1 MLKARTAKLL
11 DFINHQSSIDGFSAG
26 KTGPLVVR
34 NLFRALQADIFTAFI
49 FSEEEG
55 TTFLD
60 NLKVG
65 PNTTEDLGMGM
76 LDLCHD
82 EKRDR
87 FFFWES
93 ESPFKY
99 IVHAIDRNAPIA
111 HLKAQ
116 AWLAGLAQKFEERER
131 LAKRDACP
139 PEEMRSSDQGVY
151 SKLLH
156 WKDVSGRPLSFEQ
169 RASEALDHAGQSINH
184 SLLH

>member
-1 MLKARTAKLL
+1 MLKARTTKLL
-11 DFINHQSSIDGFSAG
+11 HFINHQSSIDGFSVG

-34 NLFRALQADIFTAFI
+34 NLFRALQADIFTAFV

-65 PNTTEDLGMGM
+65 PNTMEDLGMDM

-82 EKRDR
+82 EKRDK

-99 IVHAIDRNAPIA
+99 IVHIIDRNAPIA

-116 AWLAGLAQKFEERER
+116 AWFARLAQKFEESER

-139 PEEMRSSDQGVY
+139 QEEMGSSDQGVY

-169 RASEALDHAGQSINH
+169 RASEALDHAGQWINP
-184 SLLH
+184 LPLH